1 MWSRRRNP
9 SAVGEG
15 WFAGWLRN
23 TIAEGQN
30 AQFEKGGNAMT
41 GILPVPTLDHVV
53 VNVRDRIDAG
63 LETYRRLGFTMTPR
77 GYHTLGSMNHLAIF
91 GTEYLELIAAPP
103 GDTRRGEILAAPFG
117 LNGLVFGTEDSASVY
132 AGLHDA
138 GVPVEPPLE
147 FSRPVE
153 LTDGPRNATFRTVR
167 LTPGSVS
174 AGRIYFCHH
183 FNRDLVWR
191 DEWRHHPNGAIGV
204 TRAVIAARDP
214 SLVGQLFM
222 RMFGEDSVRQ
232 TATGCSL
239 TIGLSHFDM
248 VTPAALAHQFGDAAP
263 AGDGRDEYMAAL
275 TIRTRSL
282 DGAAAALA
290 TGQIRGVYRV
300 PDRIVVPASE
310 AFGVTLEFR
319 A

>member
-1 MWSRRRNP
+1 
-9 SAVGEG
+9 
-15 WFAGWLRN
+15 
-23 TIAEGQN
+23 
-30 AQFEKGGNAMT
+30 MT

-214 SLVGQLFM
+214 SLLGQLFM
-222 RMFGEDSVRQ
+222 RMFGDDSVRQ

-248 VTPAALAHQFGDAAP
+248 VSPAALAHQFGDAAP

-290 TGQIRGVYRV
+290 TGQIRGAYRG